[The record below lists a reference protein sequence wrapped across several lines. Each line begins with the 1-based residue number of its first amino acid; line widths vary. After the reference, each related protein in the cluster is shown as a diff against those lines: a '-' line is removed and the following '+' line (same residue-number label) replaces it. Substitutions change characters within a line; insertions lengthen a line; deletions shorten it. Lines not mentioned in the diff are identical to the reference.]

1 LFPKDFDAYGD
12 VLQPTNVLTANN
24 ANGTNR
30 STTNLADNKDQAK
43 IFSNDLDS
51 SLASLADN
59 LAINKNKN
67 FGG

>member
-1 LFPKDFDAYGD
+1 
-12 VLQPTNVLTANN
+12 VLQPTNMLAANN
-24 ANGTNR
+24 PAAPNNR
-30 STTNLADNKDQAK
+30 SNTNLAASTDPAK

-67 FGG
+67 FG